1 VWFRLSPILACAG
14 IALPA
19 PPLCGMYACQFDE
32 DAMPFLTEP
41 EPERGAVLPVM
52 PGISRIVAANPG
64 PMTYYGTNTYLIDTP
79 DGLVVLDPG
88 PEDHPEHVEAILR
101 ATGPNVALILVSHT
115 HHDHVGAVPALQ
127 EATGAPTV
135 GFRRSGI
142 ESFEADIKLAD
153 GDAVAGMTAIHTPG
167 HASDH
172 LCFAL
177 EVSDGTAVLFSADHV
192 MSWSTS
198 VVSPPGGDMMDYFAS
213 LRLLLDRADDVFLP
227 GHGPPLPEPR
237 TLVREFLTHRMARE
251 RAIETALAGGA
262 AGTYALMDALYSQV
276 HPRLRRAA
284 ERNVLA
290 HLLKLE
296 AEGKV
301 MRDGEQWHAA

>member
-1 VWFRLSPILACAG
+1 VI
-14 IALPA
+14 
-19 PPLCGMYACQFDE
+19 
-32 DAMPFLTEP
+32 
-41 EPERGAVLPVM
+41 

-79 DGLVVLDPG
+79 DGVVVLDPG
-88 PEDHPEHVEAILR
+88 PEEHPEHVEAILH

-127 EATGAPTV
+127 DATGAPTV
-135 GFRRSGI
+135 GFRDSGSD
-142 ESFEADIKLAD
+142 SFTADIKLAD
-153 GDAVAGMTAIHTPG
+153 GDMIAGMLAIHTPG

-177 EVSDGTAVLFSADHV
+177 PAKDGTAVLFSADHV

-198 VVSPPGGDMMDYFAS
+198 VVSPPGGDMTDYFAS
-213 LRLLLDRADDVFLP
+213 LRLLLDRTDDVFLP
-227 GHGPPLPEPR
+227 GHGPKLPEPR
-237 TLVREFLTHRMARE
+237 ALVREMLTHRMMRE
-251 RAIETALAGGA
+251 QAIERKLAQGPT
-262 AGTYALMDALYSQV
+262 GTYALMNTLYSQV

-301 MRDGEQWHAA
+301 LRDGEMWRAA

>member
-1 VWFRLSPILACAG
+1 
-14 IALPA
+14 
-19 PPLCGMYACQFDE
+19 
-32 DAMPFLTEP
+32 MPFLTEP
-41 EPERGAVLPVM
+41 EPERGAILPVM
-52 PGISRIVAANPG
+52 PGVSRIVAANAG

-79 DGLVVLDPG
+79 DGMVVLDPG
-88 PEDHPEHVEAILR
+88 PEEHPEHVEAILR
-101 ATGPNVALILVSHT
+101 ATGPNIALILVSHT

-127 EATGAPTV
+127 QATGAPTV
-135 GFRRSGI
+135 GFRDSGL
-142 ESFEADIKLAD
+142 ETFTADIKLAD
-153 GDAVAGMTAIHTPG
+153 GDMIAGMQAIHTPG

-177 EVSDGTAVLFSADHV
+177 PARDGTAVLFSADHV

-198 VVSPPGGDMMDYFAS
+198 VVSPPGGDMADYFAS
-213 LRLLLDRADDVFLP
+213 LRRLLERTDDVFLP
-227 GHGPPLPEPR
+227 GHGPTLSEPR
-237 TLVREFLTHRMARE
+237 NLVREMLVHRTMREQAIE
-251 RAIETALAGGA
+251 RALAKGA
-262 AGTYALMDALYSQV
+262 TGTYALMDTLYSQV

-301 MRDGEQWHAA
+301 QRDGELWRAA

>member
-1 VWFRLSPILACAG
+1 
-14 IALPA
+14 
-19 PPLCGMYACQFDE
+19 
-32 DAMPFLTEP
+32 MPFLTEP
-41 EPERGAVLPVM
+41 EPERGMVLPVI

-79 DGLVVLDPG
+79 DGVVVLDPG
-88 PEDHPEHVEAILR
+88 PEEHPEHVEAILH

-127 EATGAPTV
+127 DATGAPTV
-135 GFRRSGI
+135 GFRDSGSD
-142 ESFEADIKLAD
+142 SFTADIKLAD
-153 GDAVAGMTAIHTPG
+153 GDMIAGMLAIHTPG

-177 EVSDGTAVLFSADHV
+177 PAKDGTAVLFSADHV

-198 VVSPPGGDMMDYFAS
+198 VVSPPGGDMTDYFAS
-213 LRLLLDRADDVFLP
+213 LRLLLDRTDDVFLP
-227 GHGPPLPEPR
+227 GHGPKLPEPR
-237 TLVREFLTHRMARE
+237 ALVREMLTHRMMRE
-251 RAIETALAGGA
+251 QAIERKLAQGPT
-262 AGTYALMDALYSQV
+262 GTYALMNTLYSQV

-301 MRDGEQWHAA
+301 LRDGEMWRAA

>member
-1 VWFRLSPILACAG
+1 MAC
-14 IALPA
+14 
-19 PPLCGMYACQFDE
+19 
-32 DAMPFLTEP
+32 LTEP
-41 EPERGAVLPVM
+41 EPQRGAILPVM

-64 PMTYYGTNTYLIDTP
+64 PMTYHGTNTYLIDTAE
-79 DGLVVLDPG
+79 GVVVLDPG
-88 PEDHPEHVEAILR
+88 PEGHPEHIEAILR
-101 ATGPNVALILVSHT
+101 ATGPKVALILISHT
-115 HHDHVGAVPALQ
+115 HHDHVGAAPALQ

-135 GFRRSGI
+135 GFRDSGS
-142 ESFEADIKLAD
+142 EAFTADIKLGD
-153 GDAVAGMTAIHTPG
+153 GDTIAGMQAIHTPG

-177 EVSDGTAVLFSADHV
+177 PSADGTAVLLSADHV

-198 VVSPPGGDMMDYFAS
+198 VVSPPGGNMADYFAS
-213 LRLLLDRADDVFLP
+213 LRLLLGRKDDVFLP

-237 TLVREFLTHRMARE
+237 ALVSGMLAHRMMRE
-251 RAIETALAGGA
+251 QAIEKKLSQGPAN
-262 AGTYALMDALYSQV
+262 TYVLMDTLYSEV

-296 AEGKV
+296 SEGKV
-301 MRDGEQWHAA
+301 QRDGESWRAA

>member
-1 VWFRLSPILACAG
+1 
-14 IALPA
+14 
-19 PPLCGMYACQFDE
+19 
-32 DAMPFLTEP
+32 MPFLTEP

-79 DGLVVLDPG
+79 DGLAVLDPG
-88 PEDHPEHVEAILR
+88 PEEHPEHVEAILR
-101 ATGPNVALILVSHT
+101 ATGPNIALILVSHT

-127 EATGAPTV
+127 AATGVPTV
-135 GFRRSGI
+135 GFRDSGL
-142 ESFEADIKLAD
+142 ETFSADIKLSD
-153 GDAVAGMTAIHTPG
+153 GDMIAGMQAIHTPG

-177 EVSDGTAVLFSADHV
+177 PARDGTAVLFSADHV

-198 VVSPPGGDMMDYFAS
+198 VVSPPGGNMADYFAS
-213 LRLLLDRADDVFLP
+213 LRMLMERTDDVFLP
-227 GHGPPLPEPR
+227 GHGPLLPEPR
-237 TLVREFLTHRMARE
+237 NLVREMLVHRLMRE
-251 RAIETALAGGA
+251 QAIQRALEKGA
-262 AGTYALMDALYSQV
+262 AGTYALMDTLYSQV

-301 MRDGEQWHAA
+301 EREGELWRAA